1 MKCIYCNCTESRVV
15 DSRPTEDGAIR
26 RRRECEGCQRRFT
39 TYEKIEMLPVFIIKK
54 DKRREQFDP
63 AKVRNGILK
72 ACEKRPV
79 PIDEIEK
86 LVNHVETSVCRKMEQ
101 EVTSEEI
108 GQLIMEGL
116 KDLDEVAYI
125 RFASVYRQFK
135 DVQSF
140 MQELQQLL
148 DTGSVGMYGLAY
160 TFCNVLFTIF
170 HSLNNTWVPFFFDD
184 IKNGARDRVKTSAKT
199 FLELFT
205 VLAVGFVLL
214 APEVF
219 RIYARRDFWDGTGL
233 IPLFATGYYLNFLC
247 TFPVNYEYSRKKTK
261 AVAVITVSCSLVNLG
276 LNYVMIQ
283 SLGMEGAALATT
295 VSHSLQLLMHYVYT
309 RYFLGKGDYPFGL
322 RMWLGDLAGYLL
334 AVGGVFLIQDA
345 WLLRWAVGAALGVW
359 ELTRIR
365 KRRSLL

>member
-63 AKVRNGILK
+63 AKVRGGILK

-79 PIDEIEK
+79 PISEIEK
-86 LVNHVETSVCRKMEQ
+86 LVSRVETSVCRKMEQ

-148 DTGSVGMYGLAY
+148 DAQ
-160 TFCNVLFTIF
+160 N
-170 HSLNNTWVPFFFDD
+170 
-184 IKNGARDRVKTSAKT
+184 K
-199 FLELFT
+199 
-205 VLAVGFVLL
+205 
-214 APEVF
+214 PE
-219 RIYARRDFWDGTGL
+219 D
-233 IPLFATGYYLNFLC
+233 
-247 TFPVNYEYSRKKTK
+247 E
-261 AVAVITVSCSLVNLG
+261 
-276 LNYVMIQ
+276 
-283 SLGMEGAALATT
+283 
-295 VSHSLQLLMHYVYT
+295 
-309 RYFLGKGDYPFGL
+309 
-322 RMWLGDLAGYLL
+322 
-334 AVGGVFLIQDA
+334 
-345 WLLRWAVGAALGVW
+345 
-359 ELTRIR
+359 
-365 KRRSLL
+365 